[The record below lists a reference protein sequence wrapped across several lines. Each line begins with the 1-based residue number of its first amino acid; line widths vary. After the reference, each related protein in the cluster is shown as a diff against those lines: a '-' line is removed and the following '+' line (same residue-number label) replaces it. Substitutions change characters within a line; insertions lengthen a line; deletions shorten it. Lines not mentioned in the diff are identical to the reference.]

1 MFWCAVQPNQIC
13 HWLLSRPHT
22 NQFGDPP
29 CRMRTS
35 RTSVNLLSSKSWIK
49 VKTDQKQDG
58 IFHKPHDKWYNSLQT
73 PNNQGPVIHCSLRIC
88 GWWRR
93 MLIWESW
100 TPPTHFLSNKPS
112 QTCLKLYITQANKRT
127 PDKNTRPDCCLFVFK
142 NICPPPS
149 QACSSR
155 LNTLPPGAAETTAL
169 CKFYFT
175 MRIESYGEG
184 IANQAL
190 VKKTFGVYTRKFSF
204 SPLRRRTCHVKSQA
218 DFNWHC

>member
-35 RTSVNLLSSKSWIK
+35 RTSVNLMSSKSWIK

-100 TPPTHFLSNKPS
+100 APPHSFFEQQTITNLLETVHNPS
-112 QTCLKLYITQANKRT
+112 KQ
-127 PDKNTRPDCCLFVFK
+127 KNPRQKYTAGLLFVCFQK
-142 NICPPPS
+142 HLPTSQPGVFLQTEYFATWSNGNNSFVQILLYHADRKLWRRHCKPGFGEKKPLEYTHANFLFPPCDVGH
-149 QACSSR
+149 A
-155 LNTLPPGAAETTAL
+155 T
-169 CKFYFT
+169 
-175 MRIESYGEG
+175 
-184 IANQAL
+184 
-190 VKKTFGVYTRKFSF
+190 
-204 SPLRRRTCHVKSQA
+204 
-218 DFNWHC
+218 